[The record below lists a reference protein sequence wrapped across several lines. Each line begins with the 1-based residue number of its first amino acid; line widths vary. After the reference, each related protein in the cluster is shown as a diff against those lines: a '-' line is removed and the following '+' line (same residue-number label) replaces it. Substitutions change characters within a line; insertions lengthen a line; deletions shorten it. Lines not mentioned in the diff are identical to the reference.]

1 MRGVSLAGFPYLH
14 PAAAAAGKPRKKY
27 AVDHY
32 QPWFLHRGAS
42 PLQLDTYVSSD
53 PHPFPLTTWTIDL
66 YKL

>member
-1 MRGVSLAGFPYLH
+1 MTVIVKAQGC
-14 PAAAAAGKPRKKY
+14 KC
-27 AVDHY
+27 
-32 QPWFLHRGAS
+32 